1 MKRLI
6 DLGYFMGIKSA
17 VSMLLLTYS
26 LNGSA
31 QQLKFAMLQQGESQ
45 NISMC
50 VLLEAYRNI
59 GISVLFNAFPT
70 TRSLK
75 LSNSGVYDGETAR
88 VLAAQKKYTNLHPI
102 TIPTLY
108 MRGTAF
114 TIKHT
119 EFKPSGFESLAPFRV
134 IIPKTVIFFE
144 RRTKDL
150 PDVIKGTDFHA
161 PFKMLAM
168 GRGDVVASTYL
179 AGVVSM
185 RELRLK
191 NVVALKPPIMEI
203 PLHHFL
209 NKKHQKLIP
218 IITAEMLKMQRSGR
232 IEQIYQ
238 QYVTNLTDPNI
249 EPDFNNGDPPSVPCP
264 STHKATAS

>member
-1 MKRLI
+1 MR
-6 DLGYFMGIKSA
+6 IKSA
-17 VSMLLLTYS
+17 ISILLLTYS
-26 LNGSA
+26 LHASA

-50 VLLEAYRNI
+50 VLLEAYQNI
-59 GISVLFNAFPT
+59 GITVTFDAFPT

-88 VLAAQKKYTNLHPI
+88 VLAAQNKYKNLIPI
-102 TIPTLY
+102 TIPTLH
-108 MRGTAF
+108 MRGTVF

-119 EFKPSGFESLAPFRV
+119 DFKPNGFASLAPFRV

-144 RRTKDL
+144 RGTKDL
-150 PDVIKGTDFHA
+150 PDVTKGTDFHA
-161 PFKMLAM
+161 PFKMLAA
-168 GRGDVVASTYL
+168 GRGDIVASTYL

-185 RELRLK
+185 RELNLN
-191 NVVALKPPIMEI
+191 NVVALKPPIMGI

-209 NKKHQKLIP
+209 NKKHLELVP
-218 IITAEMLKMQRSGR
+218 IITAQMQRMQNSGR

-238 QYVTNLTDPNI
+238 QYIAKLTDINI

-264 STHKATAS
+264 SIPIAIAS

>member
-1 MKRLI
+1 MRI
-6 DLGYFMGIKSA
+6 NSA
-17 VSMLLLTYS
+17 ISILLLTYS
-26 LNGSA
+26 LNASA
-31 QQLKFAMLQQGESQ
+31 QQLKFAMLQKGESQ

-50 VLLEAYRNI
+50 VLHEAYRNI
-59 GISVLFNAFPT
+59 GITVTFNAFPT

-88 VLAAQKKYTNLHPI
+88 VLAAQKKYTNLRPI
-102 TIPTLY
+102 TIPTLH

-119 EFKPSGFESLAPFRV
+119 DFSPDGFASLAPFRV

-161 PFKMLAM
+161 PFKMLSI
-168 GRGDVVASTYL
+168 GRGDIVASTYL

-185 RELRLK
+185 RQLNLK
-191 NVVALKPPIMEI
+191 NVVALKPSIMEI

-218 IITAEMLKMQRSGR
+218 IITAEMQKMQSNGR

-238 QYVTNLTDPNI
+238 QYIANLTDPNN

-264 STHKATAS
+264 AASKSIAKASAP

>member
-1 MKRLI
+1 ML
-6 DLGYFMGIKSA
+6 IKSA
-17 VSMLLLTYS
+17 ISIGLLVCS
-26 LNGSA
+26 LNMFA

-50 VLLEAYRNI
+50 VLIEAYRNI
-59 GISVLFNAFPT
+59 GISLTFKAFPT

-75 LSNSGVYDGETAR
+75 LSNNGTYDGETAR
-88 VLAAQKKYTNLHPI
+88 VLAAQNTYKNLRPI
-102 TIPTLY
+102 TVPTLY

-119 EFKPSGFESLAPFRV
+119 NFKPNGFASLAPYRV

-150 PDVIKGTDFHA
+150 PNVIKGTDFHA
-161 PFKMLAM
+161 PFKMLKI
-168 GRGDVVASTYL
+168 GRGDIVASTYL
-179 AGVVSM
+179 AGVVSI
-185 RELRLK
+185 RELNLD
-191 NVVALKPPIMEI
+191 NIVALKPPIMEV

-209 NKKHQKLIP
+209 NKKHQALIP
-218 IITAEMLKMQRSGR
+218 IITAEMKKMQSNGR
-232 IEQIYQ
+232 IEKIHQ
-238 QYVTNLTDPNI
+238 QYIAQLTNPSI

-264 STHKATAS
+264 TKTIDS